1 MSYVFDSSSIL
12 EALSRGVVRVLSGQY
27 TVELARFEL
36 NNILWKRRTL
46 LKDIGDEELTRLA
59 RVLKRVLDLMNV
71 VNIRCHEE
79 AVLDV
84 AWRLNLTFY
93 DASYVYVAREKGLPL
108 VTEDRKL
115 KLRADGY
122 VEVLS
127 LDDLL

>member
-1 MSYVFDSSSIL
+1 MSYVFDSSSIF
-12 EALSRGVVRVLSGQY
+12 EALIRGVVRALSGQY

-46 LKDIGDEELTRLA
+46 LRDIGDEELTRLA
-59 RVLKRVLDLMNV
+59 KVLKRVLDLMNV
-71 VNIRCHEE
+71 VSIQCCEE

-84 AWRLNLTFY
+84 AGRLNLTFY
-93 DASYVYVAREKGLPL
+93 DASYVYVAREKELPM
-108 VTEDRKL
+108 VTEDHGL
-115 KLRADGY
+115 KLRASGY

>member
-1 MSYVFDSSSIL
+1 MSYVFDSSSIF
-12 EALSRGVVRVLSGQY
+12 EALSRGVVRALSGQY

-46 LKDIGDEELTRLA
+46 LRDVGDEEVTRLA
-59 RVLKRVLDLMNV
+59 KVLKRVLDLMNV
-71 VNIRCHEE
+71 VSIRCCEE

-84 AWRLNLTFY
+84 AGRLNLTFY

-108 VTEDRKL
+108 VTEDHGL
-115 KLRADGY
+115 KLRAGGY